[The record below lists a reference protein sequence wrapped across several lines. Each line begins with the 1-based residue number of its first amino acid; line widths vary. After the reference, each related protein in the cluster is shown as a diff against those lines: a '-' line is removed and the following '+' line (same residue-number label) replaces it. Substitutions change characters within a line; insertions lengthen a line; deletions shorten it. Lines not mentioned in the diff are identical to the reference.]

1 MSPCLQDDG
10 LKLVLPE
17 TMSYEQVTTELAKH
31 LKMEDPKKIRLT
43 RHNVY
48 GQLPHRSP
56 IKYNGIDSLDAMI
69 TDSNQYPNIL
79 YYEILDMQLPTLEKM
94 KYMRIC
100 FHNLKSELQSVHMI
114 RLPREKTIADLIDQL
129 KQELGEDYANSD
141 FRVMEILSSKVFKVR
156 QTTSHH
162 LLAIIVIRYW
172 TVRPCWNSC
181 MSRTGPIELKLYQKM
196 NRI

>member
-1 MSPCLQDDG
+1 
-10 LKLVLPE
+10 
-17 TMSYEQVTTELAKH
+17 MSYEQVTTELAKH

-43 RHNVY
+43 QHNVY
-48 GQLPHRSP
+48 AQLPHKSP
-56 IKYNGIDSLDAMI
+56 IRYNDIGSLDAMI
-69 TDSNQYPNIL
+69 LHSRQYTNIL
-79 YYEILDMQLPTLEKM
+79 YYEILDMQLPTLEKI
-94 KYMRIC
+94 KCIRIC
-100 FHNLKSELQSVHMI
+100 FHNLKSELQSEHMI

-141 FRVMEILSSKVFKVR
+141 FRVMETLWSKVFKVR

-172 TVRPCWNSC
+172 TVRPRWNSF